1 MIPDQK
7 DNKKKSENFTMR
19 IIYRDYVIQPSHVPD
34 EEIDRNSVNCQ
45 VLLSK
50 QW

>member
-7 DNKKKSENFTMR
+7 DNKKSENFTMR
-19 IIYRDYVIQPSHVPD
+19 IICTDYVIQPSHVPG
-34 EEIDRNSVNCQ
+34 EEMDRNSVTCQ
-45 VLLSK
+45 VMLSR